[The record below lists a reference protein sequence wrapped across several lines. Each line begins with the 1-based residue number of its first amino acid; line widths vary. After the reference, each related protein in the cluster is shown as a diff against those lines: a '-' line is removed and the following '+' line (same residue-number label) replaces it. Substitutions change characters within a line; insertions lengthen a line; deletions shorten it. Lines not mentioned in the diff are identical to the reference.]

1 MEKTPKNV
9 EKTPKKLEK
18 NGTKVPKKMGKKS
31 EITYKPHSHSR
42 CRMIP
47 APSASF
53 SLSDLAPGRE
63 YELCV
68 LAVFSDA
75 RTSLP
80 ATRPLGC
87 SRFSTRPEPRPCRS
101 LQAQFLGG
109 TMIIVIGGIIVA
121 SVLVFIFILLMR
133 YKIHNHQQ
141 PKAKGKAHVCSQT
154 NGGSAGT
161 SSSSK
166 LGESWQHL
174 EGSAGGAGKGRGG
187 EWEGEKG
194 EGAEVGS

>member
-1 MEKTPKNV
+1 
-9 EKTPKKLEK
+9 
-18 NGTKVPKKMGKKS
+18 
-31 EITYKPHSHSR
+31 
-42 CRMIP
+42 MIP

-154 NGGSAGT
+154 NGSHGGSAGT

>member
-1 MEKTPKNV
+1 
-9 EKTPKKLEK
+9 
-18 NGTKVPKKMGKKS
+18 
-31 EITYKPHSHSR
+31 
-42 CRMIP
+42 MIP

-53 SLSDLAPGRE
+53 SLSDLAPGRD

-75 RTSLP
+75 RSSLP

-87 SRFSTRPEPRPCRS
+87 SRFSTRPEFRPCRS

-121 SVLVFIFILLMR
+121 SVLVFIFILLMK
-133 YKIHNHQQ
+133 YKIHNNH
-141 PKAKGKAHVCSQT
+141 PKAKGKSNVCSQT
-154 NGGSAGT
+154 NGSQSGSMGR
-161 SSSSK
+161 SSSK

-174 EGSAGGAGKGRGG
+174 ENSGGVGKGRAGG

>member
-1 MEKTPKNV
+1 MAGKMV
-9 EKTPKKLEK
+9 
-18 NGTKVPKKMGKKS
+18 GKMGKTTKNWEKS
-31 EITYKPHSHSR
+31 PKNWGKLPKTGDEPERRCR

-53 SLSDLAPGRE
+53 SLSDLAPGRA

-75 RTSLP
+75 RSSLP

-87 SRFSTRPEPRPCRS
+87 RRFTTRPPARPCRS

-121 SVLVFIFILLMR
+121 SVLVFIFILLVR
-133 YKIHNHQQ
+133 YKVHGA
-141 PKAKGKAHVCSQT
+141 PAKGTAHVCSQT
-154 NGGSAGT
+154 NGAAAALGRSA
-161 SSSSK
+161 SK
-166 LGESWQHL
+166 LEQL
-174 EGSAGGAGKGRGG
+174 ECSGTLGKGRAG
-187 EWEGEKG
+187 ERPGEKG